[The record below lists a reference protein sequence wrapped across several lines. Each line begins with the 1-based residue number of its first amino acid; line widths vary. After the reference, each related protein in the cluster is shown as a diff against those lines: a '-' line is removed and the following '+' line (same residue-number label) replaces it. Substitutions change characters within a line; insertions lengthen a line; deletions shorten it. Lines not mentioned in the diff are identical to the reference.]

1 MVLEWCGV
9 LRGLLSQDP
18 GQVMG
23 VVEAL
28 VWELHQDK
36 EGLIESL
43 LRDPSS
49 QDYMRALCRLLT
61 STETRL
67 CSNAAYILGSI
78 AESETGTQQLVS
90 LGGAGDLLGT
100 LTALLS
106 WDDAE
111 AVMNAAG
118 TIGTLA
124 ESSEGRRW
132 ILGERGF
139 VEMVDSVIAL
149 LDARS
154 EWTVSNAALV
164 LARLSMCESGC
175 RRLLEHPS
183 SSRII
188 SKLIASLRGDEAGCG
203 MNAAFAL
210 GRLCDTD
217 SGLQRILSMAEAPGM
232 VVSLGAMLAQPDTG
246 GSKNACFALSCLATE
261 AEGHAHVLQSPAF
274 PQLLNS
280 LYCLLQAEDQDSA
293 WFAAMTVKVLAS
305 QPSGV
310 LKLREHR
317 KLEDLL
323 KSLVCSKTAGKEL
336 LEEVSLTLTK
346 LQRLPRPL
354 PPRTELLD
362 SGSVLV
368 SWETCTPGSGLEVT
382 YSLFDGSCLLY
393 SGLQSRFTL
402 TEIPPG
408 QAFLFRL
415 RLSTPGDDTSPYSE
429 AVRWAVQ
436 KETSLPG
443 SPQDLRVIGCTQT
456 QVKLSWA
463 PPADPQGPLKGYQ
476 LFRGETLLDTT
487 TELSCIAGGL
497 SPSSLYEFGVCALGS
512 TGRGAMAR
520 VEVRTADPGDHA
532 PSKLAVTVLG
542 RHEISVS
549 WDIPEVP
556 LGRLF
561 NFELCINGR
570 VVYLGTERS
579 YTARRLAANTE
590 YTCTVSVIT
599 SEGRCESRPVTK
611 RTARDEYENTAK
623 CLYSPA
629 RASQQQQ
636 QQQQP
641 PLPPPAKELP
651 DCSDRTKKP
660 RGTGAPHKDP
670 PRAPKAH
677 LALSKGCCKV
687 WDSDSTGGFGA
698 RHSRRPSTRSQRRD
712 GSESSAQSVE
722 AVPKTIPTGRP
733 QQSDQRGLSPLSS
746 GTDPCARERGG
757 GHGPNMRREPCTK
770 VALNTVSDYDVGKPL
785 FSRVQPR
792 EGVTPPPIRLP
803 GKPPS
808 SSSSCSSCSPAERPR
823 GRAAVLLERRAKTES
838 ELLPW
843 RGGRRREEQ
852 AQQEGAAGRRGSWL
866 LEDSLQGIQSLTAV
880 YIPGKESPFQLKHF
894 QRGEAHTQLLSTKE
908 RLLSSDLLLRMN
920 CVMQESSQQRRRAQS
935 LSLSAGG
942 RGPQL
947 TTNHRTSRPP
957 LPRAPPGL
965 SSLLQDKAS
974 LVKRMQTL
982 SEVDRIQL
990 DWTQH
995 HRTPVRLPA
1004 RLGQGRSFVLTPA
1017 TGVGGH
1023 CPKPR

>member
-1 MVLEWCGV
+1 MVLERCGV
-9 LRGLLSQDP
+9 LQGLLSQDP

-28 VWELHQDK
+28 VCELHQDK
-36 EGLIESL
+36 EGLIESI

-61 STETRL
+61 STDTRL

-90 LGGAGDLLGT
+90 LGGAGDWDSWDLLGT
-100 LTALLS
+100 LTSLLR

-124 ESSEGRRW
+124 ESSEGRQW
-132 ILGERGF
+132 ILGDQGF
-139 VEMVDSVIAL
+139 VEMVDSVTSL

-175 RRLLEHPS
+175 RRLLEHPNS
-183 SSRII
+183 ARII

-217 SGLQRILSMAEAPGM
+217 LGRQQILSMAEAPGM
-232 VVSLGAMLAQPDTG
+232 VASLGAMLAQPDAG

-261 AEGHAHVLQSPAF
+261 AEGHSHVLQSSAF

-280 LYCLLQAEDQDSA
+280 LQRLLQVEDQDSA

-310 LKLREHR
+310 LKLREDR
-317 KLEDLL
+317 KLEELL

-336 LEEVSLTLTK
+336 LEEVSLTLSK
-346 LQRLPRPL
+346 LQRLPKPL

-362 SGSVLV
+362 SGSILV
-368 SWETCTPGSGLEVT
+368 SWETCTPGNGLEVT

-402 TEIPPG
+402 MDAPPG
-408 QAFLFRL
+408 QEFLFRL

-429 AVRWAVQ
+429 AARLVVQ
-436 KETSLPG
+436 KEASMPS
-443 SPQDLRVIGCTQT
+443 SPRDLRVIGCTQT

-463 PPADPQGPLKGYQ
+463 PPADPQGPLRGYQ
-476 LFRGETLLDTT
+476 LFRGEILLDTT
-487 TELSCIAGGL
+487 AELSCIAGGL

-520 VEVRTADPGDHA
+520 IEVRTADPGDHA

-542 RHEISVS
+542 RHEISVT
-549 WDIPEVP
+549 WDMPEVP

-570 VVYLGTERS
+570 VVYLGTERG

-590 YTCTVSVIT
+590 YTCTVSAIT

-629 RASQQQQ
+629 RASK

-641 PLPPPAKELP
+641 PLNPPAKESP
-651 DCSDRTKKP
+651 DCSDRTRKP
-660 RGTGAPHKDP
+660 RGTGAPHKEP

-677 LALSKGCCKV
+677 LALSKGCCRV
-687 WDSDSTGGFGA
+687 WDSDSTGGSRA
-698 RHSRRPSTRSQRRD
+698 RHRRPSTPSQRTD
-712 GSESSAQSVE
+712 GSKSSAQCVE
-722 AVPKTIPTGRP
+722 AVPKTVPTGRP
-733 QQSDQRGLSPLSS
+733 QQSDQRGLSPMSS
-746 GTDPCARERGG
+746 GTDPCAREQGG
-757 GHGPNMRREPCTK
+757 GHGPSMRRQPCTQ
-770 VALNTVSDYDVGKPL
+770 VVLNTVSDYDVGEPL
-785 FSRVQPR
+785 FSRVQPS
-792 EGVTPPPIRLP
+792 EGVTSAPIRLP

-808 SSSSCSSCSPAERPR
+808 SSSPTERPR
-823 GRAAVLLERRAKTES
+823 GRPALLLERRAKTES
-838 ELLPW
+838 ELLPR

-852 AQQEGAAGRRGSWL
+852 TRQEGAAGRRGSL
-866 LEDSLQGIQSLTAV
+866 LLDDSLRGSQSLSAV
-880 YIPGKESPFQLKHF
+880 HIPGKESPFQLKHF

-920 CVMQESSQQRRRAQS
+920 CVMQERSQQRQAQS
-935 LSLSAGG
+935 LSLSAGV

-947 TTNHRTSRPP
+947 SPNHRTSRPP
-957 LPRAPPGL
+957 LPHAPPGL
-965 SSLLQDKAS
+965 NSLLQDKAN

-982 SEVDRIQL
+982 SEVARIQL
-990 DWTQH
+990 DWNRH

-1004 RLGQGRSFVLTPA
+1004 RLGQGGSFVLTPV
-1017 TGVGGH
+1017 TGIEFGVWGH